1 MGVRLF
7 AKGKDMKPLKAKNYG
22 SIPHLPKSRLG
33 TGDHSCHQGQS
44 DICTVKTRD
53 AHDLIIVQEKLDG
66 SNVGIANVCG
76 KIYALTRAGY
86 EAHTSPY
93 EQHHKFQTWVDS
105 QKHRFEDV
113 LQDGER
119 IVGEWLMQAHS
130 TRYRLPHE
138 PFVAFD
144 IMTGTTRAVYSEVE
158 RKLRGRFVLPHLVHK
173 GGAISIKEAMQRLGT
188 FGAHGAIDPVE
199 GVMYRVERNEQV
211 IKNSKER
218 TWKVDFL
225 AKFVRKDKK
234 DGEFLESQTGMG
246 TIWNEFA

>member
-1 MGVRLF
+1 MNL
-7 AKGKDMKPLKAKNYG
+7 KPLNAKNYG
-22 SIPHLPKSRLG
+22 SIPHLPNSRLG
-33 TGDHSCHQGQS
+33 TGDHSCPDGQS

-66 SNVGIANVCG
+66 SNVGIAKVDG

-105 QKHRFEDV
+105 QKYRFDDV

-119 IVGEWLMQAHS
+119 IVGEWLVQAHG

-144 IMTGTTRAVYSEVE
+144 IMTGTTRAIYSELE
-158 RKLRGRFVLPHLVHK
+158 QRLRGRFVLPNLVHK
-173 GGAISIKEAMQRLGT
+173 GDAISIEEAMQRLGT
-188 FGAHGAIDPVE
+188 MGAHGAIDPVE
-199 GVMYRVERNEQV
+199 GIMYRVERNDQL
-211 IKNSKER
+211 KLNPKER
-218 TWKVDFL
+218 AWKVDFL
-225 AKFVRKDKK
+225 AKFVRKDKV
-234 DGEFLESQTGMG
+234 DGEFLESKTGG
-246 TIWNEFA
+246 STVWNEFV